1 MAESSN
7 RFIPLHKLIE
17 DYIMERKNKNIGKKT
32 TETLRLLAL
41 EIPLTEE
48 TRKAKVI

>member
-17 DYIMERKNKNIGKKT
+17 DYIMERQDKNIGKKT
-32 TETLRLLAL
+32 QRDV
-41 EIPLTEE
+41 
-48 TRKAKVI
+48 KVTCFGNSSNRRDKES

>member
-17 DYIMERKNKNIGKKT
+17 DYIMERQNKKHWKKNK
-32 TETLRLLAL
+32 RDV
-41 EIPLTEE
+41 
-48 TRKAKVI
+48 KVTCFGNSSNRRDKES